1 MRLACGAAFA
11 PAAAPP
17 GRSKFWKSRMREEYD
32 VVVIG
37 AGPGGSV
44 AAREL
49 ARAGLSVLLLEKR
62 ERVGYPVRCGEAS
75 TTFSDLQSFG
85 PIPEECIEGLIDG
98 LFVYGPAGTEID
110 YYRGNVGVMLDR
122 EKFDPC
128 LANLAAEDGAEL
140 MTLTRASNV
149 SAVKDGFRFVSV
161 VLPNGGEALVRAR
174 MVVGADGVESL
185 VGRMVGINSLQEP
198 ATTCCGVD
206 IKIEGILTRPDYL
219 TFWQGH
225 DWIND
230 GYIWSFPKVRSNV
243 TNFGAGFLIPKHKEA
258 SILEVTLGWL
268 GKLFPGAKIIS
279 TVGGVIPVSG
289 NLKSYTLDSLALV
302 GDAAHHTNP
311 LTGGGIS
318 AAMKAG
324 RHAAKVIAEG
334 FKAGDLSQAFLK
346 RYEELVWKDFGKA
359 HRNQFKFRRFLLGQ
373 TRSAQIDT
381 YKVLDSALGK
391 GSKLDL
397 ILHPR
402 RTAKVISSYLRFK

>member
-1 MRLACGAAFA
+1 MRLACVAAFA
-11 PAAAPP
+11 RAVARP

-44 AAREL
+44 AARNL

-85 PIPEECIEGLIDG
+85 PIPEECIESLIDG

-128 LANLAAEDGAEL
+128 LAKLAAEDGAEL
-140 MTLTRASNV
+140 MTLTRASGV
-149 SAVKDGFRFVSV
+149 SEVRDGARIVSV
-161 VLPNGGEALVRAR
+161 VLPSGEETEVRAK

-185 VGRMVGINSLQEP
+185 IGRMVGLRSIQEP

-206 IKIEGILTRPDYL
+206 IKVEGILTRPDYL

-243 TNFGAGFLIPKHKEA
+243 TNFGAGFLIPKHKTE
-258 SILEVTLGWL
+258 SILEVTLAWL
-268 GKLFPGAKIIS
+268 GKLFPEAKIIS

-289 NLKSYTLDSLALV
+289 NLESYTLDALALV

-318 AAMKAG
+318 AAMRAG
-324 RHAAKVIAEG
+324 RHAAAVIAEG
-334 FKAGDLSQAFLK
+334 FKVGNLSQGFLK
-346 RYEELVWKDFGKA
+346 RYEKLVWQDFGKS
-359 HRNQFKFRRFLLGQ
+359 HKNQLKFRRFLLEQ
-373 TRSAQIDT
+373 NREDQIDT

-397 ILHPR
+397 LLHPR
-402 RTAKVISSYLRFK
+402 RTAKVVTSYLRFK